1 MSTLSN
7 ILEQG
12 RRALQVQQMAMQVI
26 GHNTS
31 NAGTVGFSRRRL
43 DLSTA
48 APYGQGMLGL
58 GSGVDVDRLARVR
71 DQLLDTQIRGGLTTQ
86 SYWST
91 SEDQLARIEETF
103 NALGDVNL
111 SNSLDQFWQG
121 WHDLA
126 NEPESMAARYSLQ
139 EKSQA
144 LIGGLKRT
152 YGELEGQLAEVNTRI
167 TETTGSINELTAS
180 IAELNVRISNA
191 EVNGQEASDL
201 RDSRDLAVDQL
212 ASLIDINVHEQADGT
227 INVYVGGDILVQRDL
242 QIEINVDRI
251 STDPRNNVSLTLGS
265 NLASWRPTGGQ
276 LGALMDH
283 RDTQLT
289 EVMDRLDA
297 FAVEFSDA
305 VNARHVTGYGLN
317 GQSGVEFFA
326 NDVSGVETLALNTT
340 IIGDPSAI
348 AAASTPG
355 APGDNSM
362 ATAIAAM
369 RDQKL
374 SSGGTLTLDQLL
386 QNISL
391 DFGAR
396 RASAKSQNEI
406 ETAVVENLEN
416 RRLSVSG
423 VSLDEEMAKLLESQK
438 AYEAAAKIIQTID
451 EMMTTV
457 INMKQ

>member
-7 ILEQG
+7 ILQQG
-12 RRALQVQQMAMQVI
+12 RRALQVQQMSMQVI

-43 DLSTA
+43 DLTTA
-48 APYGQGMLGL
+48 APYGQGMLGI
-58 GSGVDVDRLARVR
+58 GSGVDIERLGRVR
-71 DQLLDTQIRGGLTTQ
+71 DQLLDSQIRGGLTSQ
-86 SYWST
+86 GYWST

-111 SNSLDQFWQG
+111 TNSLDQFWQG

-126 NEPESMAARYSLQ
+126 NEPESMAARYSLK
-139 EKSQA
+139 EKSQS

-152 YGELEGQLAEVNTRI
+152 YGELKGQLEEVNTRI
-167 TETTGSINELTAS
+167 TETTASVNELTAG

-201 RDSRDLAVDQL
+201 RDSRDLAIDQL
-212 ASLIDINVHEQADGT
+212 SSLIDVSIQEQADGT
-227 INVYVGGDILVQRDL
+227 VNVYVGGDVIVQRDL
-242 QIEINVDRI
+242 QIEIHVDRV
-251 STDPRNNVSLTLGS
+251 STDPRNNVSLSLGS
-265 NLASWRPTGGQ
+265 NLSNWKPTGGE
-276 LGALMDH
+276 LGALFDH
-283 RDTQLT
+283 RDSQLT
-289 EVMDRLDA
+289 EALNRLDA
-297 FAVEFSDA
+297 FAVEFSDSI
-305 VNARHVTGYGLN
+305 NSRHVTGYGMN

-326 NDVSGVETLALNTT
+326 GDVSGVETLALNAT
-340 IIGDPSAI
+340 IAGDPSAI
-348 AAASTPG
+348 AAASSSDS
-355 APGDNSM
+355 PGDNTL

-369 RDQKL
+369 RDERL
-374 SSGGTLTLDQLL
+374 AGGGQMTLDQLL
-386 QNISL
+386 RNISL

-406 ETAVVENLEN
+406 ESAVVENLEN

-457 INMKQ
+457 INLKQ